1 MSAKTSA
8 KILPDR
14 IPKSISLSH
23 FTICKT
29 SRIFIPE
36 NWKLKLSFS
45 PAREKFNILLQIKFA
60 AISIEQNLQ
69 GTVMKAESYHAN
81 VSNRKQMWEGEGDK
95 VVDGGGGGELRHRE
109 QRDGR

>member
-23 FTICKT
+23 LTVCKT

-60 AISIEQNLQ
+60 VISIEQNFY